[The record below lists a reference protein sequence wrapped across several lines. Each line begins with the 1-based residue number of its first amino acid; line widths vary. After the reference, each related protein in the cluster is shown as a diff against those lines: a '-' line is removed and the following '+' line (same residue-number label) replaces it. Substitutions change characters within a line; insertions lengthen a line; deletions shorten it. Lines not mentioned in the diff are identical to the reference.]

1 MLQTELGL
9 SSTANSGRRLS
20 EAVSLQLGTDYV
32 GELGS
37 GGAWDDSR
45 LTKAEIAA
53 DPEAA
58 ALATYFRQ
66 TTSEQLGVTVAD
78 VTVVSIDT
86 TGKRQAGENGE
97 TQEVQIN
104 YLLSENARS
113 RSA

>member
-1 MLQTELGL
+1 MGKFGQQP
-9 SSTANSGRRLS
+9 A
-20 EAVSLQLGTDYV
+20 A
-32 GELGS
+32 
-37 GGAWDDSR
+37 GGG
-45 LTKAEIAA
+45 
-53 DPEAA
+53 
-58 ALATYFRQ
+58 
-66 TTSEQLGVTVAD
+66 QLGVTAAD

>member
-1 MLQTELGL
+1 M
-9 SSTANSGRRLS
+9 TA
-20 EAVSLQLGTDYV
+20 
-32 GELGS
+32 
-37 GGAWDDSR
+37 
-45 LTKAEIAA
+45 
-53 DPEAA
+53 
-58 ALATYFRQ
+58 
-66 TTSEQLGVTVAD
+66 AD

>member
-1 MLQTELGL
+1 MWPRHWLAACGGGL
-9 SSTANSGRRLS
+9 CGGCLRDGHRGSR
-20 EAVSLQLGTDYV
+20 

-66 TTSEQLGVTVAD
+66 TTSEQLGVTAAD

-97 TQEVQIN
+97 TQEVQSN